1 MYDDTHQAPVLTH
14 DASPDT
20 ASLPELTG
28 HAQAEKE
35 LKPAATLTADA
46 DFLGFYGLQE
56 MPFSDAVNPKYF
68 YKTDGHDEAF
78 IRLMLAIR
86 HDISLGL
93 VTGPSGSGK
102 TLLSQLILQNIDPAK
117 LHAALV
123 LVSPGMSKT
132 ALLRTLLEELDV
144 AVPEG
149 PFVSVQELLK
159 LLQHYVIDLHRQG
172 RKLVVLVDECH
183 FLSSDSL
190 HMIRTISNLEVP
202 ERKLATILL
211 FGEER
216 FLKRLENPS
225 YESLKNRMYLR
236 SELRP
241 LSAADTTQYVKFR
254 LLMAGRM
261 DDLFD
266 EAALAAMH
274 EITGGICRRV
284 NKLGMLL
291 LIEGYLRRQPVIGAD
306 LVRAL
311 ADRI

>member
-1 MYDDTHQAPVLTH
+1 MYDDTPPTPVLTH
-14 DASPDT
+14 DSSPAD
-20 ASLPELTG
+20 AGLPELAG
-28 HAQAEKE
+28 QGRPDPE
-35 LKPAATLTADA
+35 LKLAALTADA

-68 YKTDGHDEAF
+68 YKTDGHDEAY
-78 IRLMLAIR
+78 IRLLLAIR

-102 TLLSQLILQNIDPAK
+102 TLLSQMVLQSIDPVK
-117 LHAALV
+117 MQVALV

-132 ALLRTLLEELDV
+132 SLLRAVLEELDV
-144 AVPEG
+144 ALPEG
-149 PFVSVQELLK
+149 PFVSAQELLR
-159 LLQHYVIDLHRQG
+159 LLQHRVIDLHHQG
-172 RKLVVLVDECH
+172 KKLVVLVDECH

-190 HMIRTISNLEVP
+190 HMIRTVSNLEVP

-211 FGEER
+211 FGEDR

-241 LSAADTTQYVKFR
+241 LSAADTVQYVKFR

-261 DDLFD
+261 EDLFD
-266 EAALAAMH
+266 EEALAALYD
-274 EITGGICRRV
+274 ITGGICRRI

-291 LIEGYLRRQPVIGAD
+291 LIEGYLRRQPLIRAD
-306 LVRAL
+306 LVRSL

>member
-1 MYDDTHQAPVLTH
+1 MYDDTPPTPVLAR
-14 DASPDT
+14 DA
-20 ASLPELTG
+20 ASVAGALPELAG
-28 HAQAEKE
+28 QGQPDPV
-35 LKPAATLTADA
+35 LKPSAALTADA

-78 IRLMLAIR
+78 IRLLLAIR

-102 TLLSQLILQNIDPAK
+102 TLLSQMVLQNIDPVK
-117 LHAALV
+117 LQAALV

-132 ALLRTLLEELDV
+132 ALLRSLLEEVEV
-144 AVPEG
+144 AAPEG

-159 LLQHYVIDLHRQG
+159 LLHHYVIDLHHQG
-172 RKLVVLVDECH
+172 KKLVVLVDECH

-211 FGEER
+211 FGEDR

-225 YESLKNRMYLR
+225 YESLRNRMYLR

-241 LSAADTTQYVKFR
+241 LGADDTAQYVKFR

-266 EAALAAMH
+266 AEALAAMH
-274 EITGGICRRV
+274 EITGGICRRI

-291 LIEGYLRRQPVIGAD
+291 LIEGYLRRQPLLDAA
-306 LVRAL
+306 LVRSL